1 MWRLRET
8 AVLAKIGAR
17 VGGGETKKPRILK
30 GNEGRVGGQMEK
42 KDEHIR
48 RGEMEWSLFP
58 LRIYFAIN
66 KKRGG

>member
-17 VGGGETKKPRILK
+17 VGGVERQKPRILK

-42 KDEHIR
+42 EDEHIR
-48 RGEMEWSLFP
+48 RGEMEWSLFSTQN
-58 LRIYFAIN
+58 LFR
-66 KKRGG
+66 